1 MTRLINTLDANDWI
15 ILRLLTLCARNS
27 QLRCASDVQKAIEWI
42 ARGPLGYGSEKEL
55 DEINTV
61 LHADINWQAEVNKYL
76 CAQFVQPVDLDG
88 LVPFEAF
95 LTSVQTNDA

>member
-1 MTRLINTLDANDWI
+1 MTRLINTLDAKDWI
-15 ILRLLTLCARNS
+15 VLRLLTLCVRNS

-42 ARGPLGYGSEKEL
+42 ARGPLGTGPEKEL
-55 DEINTV
+55 DEIR
-61 LHADINWQAEVNKYL
+61 DILQTDVDWQAEVNKYL
-76 CAQFVQPVDLDG
+76 YAQFVQPVDLDG